1 MSSAWLLREC
11 RQYGG
16 DGGRVGWVAVGG
28 GVDLAVEAAEFGG
41 VDVGSA
47 MGLERKAG
55 QGGDAYAGGD
65 QGLHDDHVVAE

>member
-16 DGGRVGWVAVGG
+16 DGGRVGWV
-28 GVDLAVEAAEFGG
+28 GVDLAVEAGEFGG

-47 MGLERKAG
+47 MGLECKAG
-55 QGGDAYAGGD
+55 QGGDAYAVGD

>member
-1 MSSAWLLREC
+1 MGLSRGSLITSC
-11 RQYGG
+11 

-28 GVDLAVEAAEFGG
+28 GVDLAVEAGEFGG
-41 VDVGSA
+41 VDVASA